1 MTAPWS
7 AFYGSPLH
15 RIENNLLVA
24 AGKGEE
30 MSGATRGCHPL
41 IAALRV
47 KSPSPKK
54 SPGVFDYNAK
64 SQEGDS

>member
-1 MTAPWS
+1 M
-7 AFYGSPLH
+7 
-15 RIENNLLVA
+15 LVA

-30 MSGATRGCHPL
+30 MSGAAEGFAEAEGADDENMGGATRGCHPL

-54 SPGVFDYNAK
+54 SPGVKQK